1 MMTSIPLE
9 FIKHKKD
16 VLRNDLEY
24 TVMYDDD
31 DREEWMK
38 LAAKVDALDE
48 LIRDW
53 EKYGSKNI

>member
-1 MMTSIPLE
+1 MMTSVPLE

>member
-1 MMTSIPLE
+1 MTSIPLE